1 MEFAAPLYGLL
12 VIPVLLVLLSRL
24 RTERKRT
31 EDLCRFAEPHLLP
44 GLLGRQGRPGPL
56 ARLLLPAL
64 TMLLLVAAL
73 MRPQWG
79 IVEEEHGRTGIDLLF
94 VIDLSRSMLADDLP
108 PSRLAVAKRAVA
120 RAVASAPADRIG
132 IVGFAGSAFTV
143 CPFTTD
149 QQMALRMLDELGTD
163 TLPKGGSSLVAA
175 LGEAGKAFR
184 GTPPGGRL
192 LVLVSDGEDHA
203 GGIDPALAELR
214 RQGVVTLA
222 ALVGTP
228 AGGLMPLPDGTFVK
242 GKDGAVVKSRA
253 DLASLKLIDPS
264 AAPVNADGSGLS
276 ERMMELRTT
285 LRHTEQKQRRQRLA
299 ERYAVPLSA
308 ALLFSCLGLF
318 LSGRRSAP

>member
-1 MEFAAPLYGLL
+1 MEFAAPIYGLL
-12 VIPVLLVLLSRL
+12 VIPVLLVLLFRL
-24 RTERKRT
+24 RAERRRE
-31 EDLCRFAEPHLLP
+31 EDLRRFAEPHLLP

-64 TMLLLVAAL
+64 TMLLLVVAL

-79 IVEEEHGRTGIDLLF
+79 IVEEEHASSGIDLLF
-94 VIDLSRSMLADDLP
+94 AIDLSRSMLADDLS

-120 RAVASAPADRIG
+120 LAVASAPADRIG

-149 QQMALRMLDELGTD
+149 RQMALRMLDELGTG
-163 TLPKGGSSLVAA
+163 TLPKGGSSLA
-175 LGEAGKAFR
+175 LALSEAGKAFR
-184 GTPPGGRL
+184 GTTPGGRL

-203 GGIDPALAELR
+203 GGIDSALAELR
-214 RQGVVTLA
+214 RQGVAVLA
-222 ALVGTP
+222 ALAGTP
-228 AGGLMPLPDGTFVK
+228 AGGLMPLPDGTFIK
-242 GKDGAVVKSRA
+242 GRDGAVVKSRA

-276 ERMMELRTT
+276 ERMTQLRAA
-285 LRHTEQKQRRQRLA
+285 LRQTEQKQRRQRLA

-308 ALLFSCLGLF
+308 ALLISCLGML
-318 LSGRRSAP
+318 LQGRRSKP